1 MVSKFQSMKLNEEPT
16 VGVMLLLR
24 THALT
29 SVCAKLLVG
38 QEQKLTSGQR
48 EATCVYKCQRKKKL

>member
-1 MVSKFQSMKLNEEPT
+1 MVSKLQSTKLNEDLR

-24 THALT
+24 TYQFT
-29 SVCAKLLVG
+29 SECAKLLVG

-48 EATCVYKCQRKKKL
+48 EATCVYKRQRKKEL